1 MEPSS
6 NKIGKKI
13 KRYRL
18 LNDIRQ
24 EDMAEQMGV
33 SRATLINYEKG
44 YTTINLDVL
53 NRLSQ
58 HYPDFIVGDE
68 DDSKPQIIFDNTID
82 FKVLFRVLFD
92 SKKYIVLFTF
102 LFMVLGTSLSY
113 LLKEQYQA
121 EISLYP
127 AKKDYS
133 QGLSQFQSIVS
144 NLGIN
149 TPPNE
154 QSFNIPDVVM
164 SRLIANQAISQV
176 WKIENGNSTTLADIW
191 KLNKPTWI
199 GKIFRAK
206 IDSISIKEK
215 SIKKFRDHIRVTEDR
230 NSGLIKIYTTFQSP
244 IIASQ
249 VANFI
254 GTQVELYIQKENSAQ
269 SNKEKIFISERLLI
283 VKSELESSE
292 LLLKDFLE
300 RNRGYEESPD
310 LFMKYSQLFREVEAK
325 KEVYLML
332 QQQLELARIDE
343 VKQSPIL
350 HILDYAVPPIKK
362 SSPNRFLFL
371 ITSYLLGLVFSTLI
385 TIYRY

>member
-1 MEPSS
+1 M
-6 NKIGKKI
+6 NKVKK
-13 KRYRL
+13 
-18 LNDIRQ
+18 
-24 EDMAEQMGV
+24 
-33 SRATLINYEKG
+33 
-44 YTTINLDVL
+44 
-53 NRLSQ
+53 
-58 HYPDFIVGDE
+58 
-68 DDSKPQIIFDNTID
+68 
-82 FKVLFRVLFD
+82 
-92 SKKYIVLFTF
+92 
-102 LFMVLGTSLSY
+102 
-113 LLKEQYQA
+113 
-121 EISLYP
+121 
-127 AKKDYS
+127 
-133 QGLSQFQSIVS
+133 
-144 NLGIN
+144 
-149 TPPNE
+149 
-154 QSFNIPDVVM
+154 PDVVM

-292 LLLKDFLE
+292 SLLKDFLE

-362 SSPNRFLFL
+362 VHPIAFYF
-371 ITSYLLGLVFSTLI
+371 
-385 TIYRY
+385 